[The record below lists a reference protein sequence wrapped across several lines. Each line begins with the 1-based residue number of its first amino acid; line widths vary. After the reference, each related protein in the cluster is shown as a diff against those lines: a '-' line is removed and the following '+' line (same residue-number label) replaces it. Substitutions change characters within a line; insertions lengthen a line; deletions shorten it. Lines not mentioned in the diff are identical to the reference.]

1 VPPGGSWRAECRA
14 GDGPAWI
21 YPIPVVRR
29 GANYDTNS
37 CLIITTIMGFPHHI
51 KITSSS
57 IGSRGLFSF
66 TFTLLITQFTI
77 DLQNVNKFRKIRLN
91 IKSLRRKI
99 AGQFNLYYNRK
110 EFYVV
115 GFISK
120 PPLLL

>member
-1 VPPGGSWRAECRA
+1 
-14 GDGPAWI
+14 
-21 YPIPVVRR
+21 
-29 GANYDTNS
+29 
-37 CLIITTIMGFPHHI
+37 MGFPHHI

-66 TFTLLITQFTI
+66 TFTLLITHFTI

-110 EFYVV
+110 ELFRSRFY
-115 GFISK
+115 
-120 PPLLL
+120 